1 MLPKLLF
8 FMLDSSLLG
17 GVETVSNRLI
27 KALSKDYEISIL
39 SLYCKNKEAVN
50 LFPDYV
56 SQHTLQFSDD
66 VEMFAAMELFFKN
79 NSFYACINQIQE
91 LNISSAVAKN
101 CYDNDI
107 KVYSVLHNSPLL
119 YKVGFEDS
127 NYFIINFLKKI
138 KRKFVWQKNRE
149 YFLELL
155 KYSNKFVCISE
166 NCFQEFKNL
175 NFNMQNV
182 IMLYNLLESS
192 FANEYDVSHKENMV
206 IYAGRLVVEKKVLE
220 VLQCWE
226 SIKNKNDWNLYI
238 VGSGYQE
245 AFLKEYAEKNQI
257 KNVVFTGHKNDIRNY
272 LAKSKI
278 AILNSLTEGLPT
290 FLIEAGVFK
299 NVLIGRDSI
308 GGTRDVIKNNQN
320 GFLITSKNELLE
332 KLELLIHN
340 NEILDDLAIKS
351 NYVNK
356 FFDPKIIE
364 DWKTI
369 LKN

>member
-1 MLPKLLF
+1 
-8 FMLDSSLLG
+8 MLDSSLLG

-50 LFPDYV
+50 HFPDYV
-56 SQHTLQFSDD
+56 NQYTLQFSDNE
-66 VEMFAAMELFFKN
+66 EMLAAIELFFKN

-91 LNISSAVAKN
+91 LNISALIAKH
-101 CYDNDI
+101 CYNNDI

-119 YKVGFEDS
+119 YKVGFDS
-127 NYFIINFLKKI
+127 SEYAMINLLKKI
-138 KRKFVWQKNRE
+138 KRRFVWQKNKK

-155 KYSNKFVCISE
+155 RYSNKFVCISE
-166 NCFQEFKNL
+166 NCFKEFKDL

-182 IMLYNLLESS
+182 VILYNLLDSS
-192 FANEYDVSHKENMV
+192 FGSEYDLSHKENMV
-206 IYAGRLVVEKKVLE
+206 IYAGRLVIEKKVLE
-220 VLQCWE
+220 LLQCWE
-226 SIKNKNDWNLYI
+226 KIKNKHNWTLYI

-245 AFLKEYAEKNQI
+245 TFLKEYAEKNQI
-257 KNVVFTGHKNDIRNY
+257 QNVVFTGHKSDIRNY

-308 GGTRDVIKNNQN
+308 GGTRDVIKNNHS
-320 GFLITSKNELLE
+320 GYLITSKNELLE
-332 KLELLIHN
+332 KLELLIN
-340 NEILDDLAIKS
+340 NPQKINELSANS

-356 FFDPKIIE
+356 FFDSKIIE
-364 DWKTI
+364 NWKDI
-369 LKN
+369 LKNK